1 MPRKRGS
8 WISTV
13 PSWRDGEEAA
23 RELWRGAF
31 RVVPLCRLAMF
42 LNQVRKGVFMVT
54 ILLVRAKPR
63 YTGRINFWS
72 MYNMQR
78 FHLFPILFQAI
89 PGSLPDRIYNMYNL
103 RVSGVQLT
111 KDSSEIKS
119 VMYNPQMARLSYHR
133 RSYSKEEQDG
143 KECPKQSFK

>member
-8 WISTV
+8 WLSTV

-72 MYNMQR
+72 MYNLQR
-78 FHLFPILFQAI
+78 FHLFPIHSRQDLNHSCLSDHSILYGIYFRQ
-89 PGSLPDRIYNMYNL
+89 LPVID
-103 RVSGVQLT
+103 
-111 KDSSEIKS
+111 
-119 VMYNPQMARLSYHR
+119 
-133 RSYSKEEQDG
+133 
-143 KECPKQSFK
+143 